1 MRIVIL
7 GGGFGGVNTALKLG
21 KKLKDSKNEII
32 LVAEKPHFLFR
43 PSLPWVI
50 FDERKLDDAT
60 LPLDKILQK
69 VGVQFIQKTVIQ
81 VLPKNNRVVLQ
92 DDTILEYDYLVI
104 ATGGL
109 PDFEKTPGLK
119 ENTYSCYFEDDTKK
133 TKEQIE
139 NIKSGDQILIGASD
153 GNPCTCLS
161 YELLFEMDAY
171 LQKQKINASITYF
184 TYESDL
190 FDYVG
195 NKVSSTLEKLLNE
208 KKIPFYKNV
217 TVEKVEPNLLHLTN
231 GMTFPFTFSL
241 ITPAFKGADYIFA
254 SPDLEHENGIIPVHN
269 TLQTKQWENIYSVG
283 DTIQNPA
290 VIHKSGWAAEVE
302 AHIAAENIHL
312 SLQGKTPE
320 KKYVE
325 TALGMMELGT
335 EGGMAFV
342 KYPNKRNEAPMIEMA
357 TQGVLPHLMKVA
369 FEKYYLWKLR

>member
-21 KKLKDSKNEII
+21 KKLKDSHHEII

-50 FDERKLDDAT
+50 FNERKLDDAT

-69 VGVQFIQKTVIQ
+69 VGVQFIQKTVKQ
-81 VLPKNNRVVLQ
+81 VLPKNNQVVLQ
-92 DDTILEYDYLVI
+92 DEILLNYDYLVI

-109 PDFEKTPGLK
+109 PDFEKIPGLK

-195 NKVSSTLEKLLNE
+195 NKVSSTLEKLLQE
-208 KKIPFYKNV
+208 KQIPCYKNV
-217 TVEKVEPNLLHLTN
+217 SIEKVEPNLLHLTN
-231 GMTFPFTFSL
+231 GTTCPFTFSL

-302 AHIAAENIHL
+302 AHIAAENIYL

-320 KKYVE
+320 KEYIE

-335 EGGMAFV
+335 EGGMVFV
-342 KYPNKRNEAPMIEMA
+342 KHPNKRNESPLIEMA